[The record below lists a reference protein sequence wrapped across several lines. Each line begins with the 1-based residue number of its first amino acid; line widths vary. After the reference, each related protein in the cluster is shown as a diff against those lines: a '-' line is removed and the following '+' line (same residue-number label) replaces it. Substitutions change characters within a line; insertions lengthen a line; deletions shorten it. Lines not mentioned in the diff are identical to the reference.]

1 MSVCMEGKPNELPP
15 VSLIRFRSI
24 FGNGDHLKGEKLLRA
39 IAERLLHARLQHP
52 VYAEGVYQGL
62 SRITDEHEELVHA
75 VEHETPQRQ
84 FDEAL
89 DVIATCV
96 RFANREYEFK
106 D

>member
-1 MSVCMEGKPNELPP
+1 MSAVPCGENVAPM
-15 VSLIRFRSI
+15 SFIRICSV
-24 FGNGDHLKGEKLLRA
+24 FGDGDILEGEKLIRK
-39 IAERLLHARLQHP
+39 IADRLIHARSKHP

-75 VEHETPQRQ
+75 VEHETTQRQ
-84 FDEAL
+84 FDETL